1 MLNWVTPAI
10 VENQPPI
17 LPLHS
22 SLRLQAAHN
31 NLVFPFTLLPYHHL
45 SHLDDLAQGTALLW
59 LVSSVHIAPP
69 SISFDCVRR
78 ALHSFDKEAC
88 VPHLIQVILF
98 FYNFRQRIGGQ
109 STSLWWRACILST
122 VLELLA
128 LGFSG
133 SLPSARHLTI
143 HLLIRY
149 HRNHCTDHLGR
160 AFSLYCHVF

>member
-31 NLVFPFTLLPYHHL
+31 DLVFPFTLLPYHHL

-69 SISFDCVRR
+69 SISFDCVRP

-88 VPHLIQVILF
+88 VPLDPSHSLLLQFSPENRRAEYISMVEGLYTLYSFGVVGSELPWQPAVCTSSH
-98 FYNFRQRIGGQ
+98 YP
-109 STSLWWRACILST
+109 ST
-122 VLELLA
+122 
-128 LGFSG
+128 
-133 SLPSARHLTI
+133 H
-143 HLLIRY
+143 
-149 HRNHCTDHLGR
+149 
-160 AFSLYCHVF
+160 